1 MIGEIEKIGI
11 SGRDQIM
18 MWCQLGLTVGA
29 TWSMTHS
36 VILKLVGHKQK
47 KTKKKQKKTVKP
59 PLLVLLFLRG
69 RKKLGRGGVIRN
81 RQSTINQLYGEVS
94 ISIAI

>member
-11 SGRDQIM
+11 SGRDQMM

-36 VILKLVGHKQK
+36 IILRLVGHK
-47 KTKKKQKKTVKP
+47 KKKKKKTVKP
-59 PLLVLLFLRG
+59 PLLVLSFLRG
-69 RKKLGRGGVIRN
+69 RKKLERGE
-81 RQSTINQLYGEVS
+81 L
-94 ISIAI
+94 

>member
-11 SGRDQIM
+11 SGRDQMM

-36 VILKLVGHKQK
+36 IILRLVGHTHKKKKQK
-47 KTKKKQKKTVKP
+47 KKKKKTVKP

-69 RKKLGRGGVIRN
+69 RKKLGRGE
-81 RQSTINQLYGEVS
+81 L
-94 ISIAI
+94 

>member
-11 SGRDQIM
+11 SGRDQMM

-36 VILKLVGHKQK
+36 IILRLVGHKK
-47 KTKKKQKKTVKP
+47 KNNKKNKKK
-59 PLLVLLFLRG
+59 
-69 RKKLGRGGVIRN
+69 KL
-81 RQSTINQLYGEVS
+81 
-94 ISIAI
+94 